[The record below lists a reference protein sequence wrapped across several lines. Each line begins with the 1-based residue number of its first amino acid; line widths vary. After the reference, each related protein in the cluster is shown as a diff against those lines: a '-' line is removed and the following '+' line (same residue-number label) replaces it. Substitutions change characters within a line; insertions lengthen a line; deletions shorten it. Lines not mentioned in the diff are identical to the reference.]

1 MSQLKINSEVTSVE
15 HMTFLFEGPIDENFE
30 LSIDLSWS
38 QAIFDF
44 HAVDQINSVGILKF
58 IKFLNSLRPEQGI
71 SFVNVPSLVVN
82 VMSLTNGII
91 SRRFHVT
98 SFFIPFYSAEIDK
111 QEFKL
116 YESSKLE
123 KPFVGRYRDSEG
135 RLFELDTNLERY
147 LNFLNF
153 QK

>member
-1 MSQLKINSEVTSVE
+1 MSHLKIKSEVTSID
-15 HMTFLFEGPIDENFE
+15 HMTFIFEGPIDENLE
-30 LSIDLSWS
+30 LTIDLSWS

-44 HAVDQINSVGILKF
+44 NAIDQINSMGILKF
-58 IKFLNSLRPEQGI
+58 IQFLNSLRPEQGI
-71 SFVNVPSLVVN
+71 SFVNVPSFVVN
-82 VMSLTNGII
+82 VMSLTKGII

-123 KPFVGRYRDSEG
+123 RPFVGSYRDLEG

-147 LNFLNF
+147 LNFLNL